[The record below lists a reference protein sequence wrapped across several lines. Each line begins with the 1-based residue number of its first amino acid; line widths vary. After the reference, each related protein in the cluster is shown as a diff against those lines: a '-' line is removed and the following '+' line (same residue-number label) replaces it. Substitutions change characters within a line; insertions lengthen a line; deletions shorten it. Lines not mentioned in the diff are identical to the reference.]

1 MAASLDS
8 CFKRTTASLS
18 PNPDTLSCTSLFI
31 FPHDAYHLIYMTHL
45 LPDPHP
51 WVYKLLGGQGLR
63 TFSFYLLPVFF
74 SAGSPVPG
82 TWAHMWERHFKNVDW
97 MNEPQTPLEFIR
109 ISFQAREQSVC
120 LSFSSDVVY
129 MFVCIWQEEWIL
141 SSLFSCL
148 LWYASDLHAVSYS
161 PQCPRG
167 CSNLLSFGILV
178 IYYKGCAGKGCGAR
192 LRVSF
197 CTLLPT

>member
-8 CFKRTTASLS
+8 SFKRTTASLS

-31 FPHDAYHLIYMTHL
+31 FPHGAYHLIYMTHL

-51 WVYKLLGGQGLR
+51 WVYKLLGRQGLR
-63 TFSFYLLPVFF
+63 TFSFYLPPVFF

-120 LSFSSDVVY
+120 LYFSSDLFICLCAYVTGRMDFIKPV
-129 MFVCIWQEEWIL
+129 FVSSLVCIRLACCFIL
-141 SSLFSCL
+141 TT
-148 LWYASDLHAVSYS
+148 V
-161 PQCPRG
+161 PPRM
-167 CSNLLSFGILV
+167 F
-178 IYYKGCAGKGCGAR
+178 
-192 LRVSF
+192 
-197 CTLLPT
+197 